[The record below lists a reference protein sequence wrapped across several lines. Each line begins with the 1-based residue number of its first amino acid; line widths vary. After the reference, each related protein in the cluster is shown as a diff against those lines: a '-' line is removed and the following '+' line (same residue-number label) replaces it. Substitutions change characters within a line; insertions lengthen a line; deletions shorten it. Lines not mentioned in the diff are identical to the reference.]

1 MTDVMRTGVC
11 MSFTNSIQLKR
22 RQKSKE
28 GLRPCVF
35 IFCVLLGNHTG
46 FGETPEY
53 KGTELVFLSEKSH
66 TRKET
71 IHSPRPRNVIGK

>member
-1 MTDVMRTGVC
+1 MTAVMRTGVC

-35 IFCVLLGNHTG
+35 IFCLLLGNHTG

-53 KGTELVFLSEKSH
+53 KGTELVFLPEK
-66 TRKET
+66 
-71 IHSPRPRNVIGK
+71 RPKPH